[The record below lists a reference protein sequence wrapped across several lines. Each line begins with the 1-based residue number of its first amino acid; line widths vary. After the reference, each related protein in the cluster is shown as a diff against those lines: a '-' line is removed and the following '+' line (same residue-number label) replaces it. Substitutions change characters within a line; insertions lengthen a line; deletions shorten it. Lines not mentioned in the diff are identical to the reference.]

1 METIRNVLIEFRDVV
16 LKEEGNKQIQDD
28 LVFEFERKIR
38 LAILTEEFNKKTSLF
53 ENMED

>member
-1 METIRNVLIEFRDVV
+1 METIKSVLIEFRNLV
-16 LKEEGNKQIQDD
+16 LKKEGNQQIQDD

-53 ENMED
+53 KNMED

>member
-1 METIRNVLIEFRDVV
+1 METIRSVLIEFRDVV

-28 LVFEFERKIR
+28 LVNEFERKMRI
-38 LAILTEEFNKKTSLF
+38 AILTEEFNKKASLF